1 MFSFIILLVFFSY
14 RQNAAAGYVS
24 TSGGSLP
31 QIRCGRTAVREA
43 GIDICRKQCCPTT
56 IRGNIGI

>member
-1 MFSFIILLVFFSY
+1 MFCFIILLVFFSY

-31 QIRCGRTAVREA
+31 QIRCGRTAVRDTA
-43 GIDICRKQCCPTT
+43 IDMCMKQCCP
-56 IRGNIGI
+56 IAMRGNIEI